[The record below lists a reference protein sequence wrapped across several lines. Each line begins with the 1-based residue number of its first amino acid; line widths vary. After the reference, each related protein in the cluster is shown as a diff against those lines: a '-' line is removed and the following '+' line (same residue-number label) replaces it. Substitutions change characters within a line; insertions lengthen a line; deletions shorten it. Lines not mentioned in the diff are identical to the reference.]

1 MANSWSEC
9 VTCVTLEINVLWLVL
24 VLLWCWTLR
33 VALARTCIVL
43 WDLCRVGVLSVTVVM
58 GSAVALTQLCVV
70 CGNH

>member
-33 VALARTCIVL
+33 VALARTCNVPG
-43 WDLCRVGVLSVTVVM
+43 DHCRIGVLSVAIVTVVM
-58 GSAVALTQLCVV
+58 D
-70 CGNH
+70 